1 MRAVVL
7 QCHPLRSSYN
17 EAMLE
22 RTCRGL
28 EAGGATPEVHRLAE
42 GDDPDGD
49 EIVGAELLVLV
60 HPTWWGGLP
69 APLLGWVQRHVGPW
83 IDAGAPSHTSPVRT
97 VRGLVSVTSHGSSHL
112 INRVQGEGGRQLL
125 RRSVLPLCA
134 SGARHHWIA
143 LYKLDRLEPSDLEA
157 FLDRVERETR
167 LTTSRSAA

>member
-22 RTCRGL
+22 CTLRGL

-42 GDDPDGD
+42 GADPAAG

-69 APLLGWVQRHVGPW
+69 APLLGWVQRHLGPW
-83 IDAGAPSHTSPVRT
+83 IDAGAPADTSPLRT
-97 VRGLVSVTSHGSSHL
+97 VRELVSVTSHGSSQL
-112 INRVQGEGGRQLL
+112 INRVQGEGGRQLV
-125 RRSVLPLCA
+125 RRSILPLCA
-134 SGARHHWIA
+134 PGARHHWIS
-143 LYKLDRLEPSDLEA
+143 LYKLDRLDRADLEA

-167 LTTSRSAA
+167 LTTARSAA